1 VIYRCVLKQQDF
13 KDDRRYEIQRD
24 EAVVVATVWEYCK
37 RKPRNSTRK
46 IEVTADPD
54 LYCDLRKIAG
64 NGVDGTFL
72 IKRCAAFALLADL
85 YGKATAWKFF
95 DRVASELPF
104 PEWTLNEVEVFGMLL
119 AARQAQLGPKPPL
132 LELW

>member
-1 VIYRCVLKQQDF
+1 MIYRCVIKEREF
-13 KDDRRYEIQRD
+13 KNDRRYEISRD
-24 EAVVVATVWEYCK
+24 LSVIVATIWETWQK
-37 RKPRNSTRK
+37 KPRNSTRT

-72 IKRCAAFALLADL
+72 IRRCSAFALLADL
-85 YGKATAWKFF
+85 YGKPTAWKFF

-104 PEWTLNEVEVFGMLL
+104 PTWELDEVAVFGMLL
-119 AARQAQLGPKPPL
+119 AAREANLKPKTPRI
-132 LELW
+132 EM